1 MGGDA
6 AGGGRVMGVMVC
18 LVMIRAGPG
27 WCSGG
32 RGWCSWVVFVG
43 RDGGLV
49 TRGWRGGV
57 LVWGMGPG

>member
-1 MGGDA
+1 
-6 AGGGRVMGVMVC
+6 MGVMVC